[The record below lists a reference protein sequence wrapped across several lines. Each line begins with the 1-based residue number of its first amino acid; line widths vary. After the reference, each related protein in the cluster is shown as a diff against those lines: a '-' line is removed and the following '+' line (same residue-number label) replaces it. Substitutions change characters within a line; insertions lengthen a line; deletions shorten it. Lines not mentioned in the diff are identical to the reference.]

1 MVGQEGLSQECKDG
15 MGALVKFG
23 LRGGGGG
30 GGRADGDVDQKNCT
44 NLPETS

>member
-23 LRGGGGG
+23 WRGGGGG
-30 GGRADGDVDQKNCT
+30 GRVDGEFDQQECT
-44 NLPETS
+44 SLIEVS